1 MKKTKGAVL
10 SMTGFGRASG
20 PVGDRQVNVEV
31 RSLNSKGADLNVKLP
46 LRYREK
52 EMETRSKLAEWLERG
67 KIDLF
72 VSFEQDGESSYSI
85 NKNAFDQYYKQVKE
99 LYTTTNTPAG
109 DIISVILRLPDV
121 VKADKGEC
129 TDAEWKQLLALI
141 EKACTKLNEFRAN
154 EGAKLE
160 SDLTERLDV
169 ISGLILEVEALEKER
184 LQLVKE
190 RLNKAIEEN
199 GLKNTIDPNRF
210 EQEMIYYMEKLDVNE
225 EKVRLRA
232 HCKYFRD
239 TMSNES
245 GQGRKLNFISQEM
258 GREINTMGSK
268 ANHAVIQNLVVRM
281 KDELEKIKEQSLNI
295 L

>member
-1 MKKTKGAVL
+1 
-10 SMTGFGRASG
+10 MTGFGRATGS
-20 PVGDRQVNVEV
+20 VGERQVNVEV
-31 RSLNSKGADLNVKLP
+31 RSLNSKGADLNIKLP

-52 EMETRSKLAEWLERG
+52 EMEVRSKLAEWLERG
-67 KIDLF
+67 KIDLY
-72 VSFEQDGESSYSI
+72 VSFEQDGESSFSI

-99 LYTTTNTPAG
+99 LYEKTSTSPE
-109 DIISVILRLPDV
+109 DMVSVILRLPDV
-121 VKADKGEC
+121 VKADKGDC
-129 TDAEWKQLLALI
+129 TDAEWKQLLVLI
-141 EKACTKLNEFRAN
+141 EKAAEGLNQFRVN

-160 SDLTERLDV
+160 SDLAERLDV
-169 ISGLILEVEALEKER
+169 INGLILEIESLEKER
-184 LQLVKE
+184 IQNVKD
-190 RLNKAIEEN
+190 RLYKAIEDN
-199 GLKNTIDPNRF
+199 NLKSSHDPNRF
-210 EQEMIYYMEKLDVNE
+210 EQEMIYYLEKLDLNE

-232 HCKYFRD
+232 HCKYFRE

-268 ANHAVIQNLVVRM
+268 ANHAVIQNLVVQM